1 MTDIASEL
9 AELLRRYGSWR
20 VEYQDHPP
28 AWIAI
33 RRPTPTQVHV
43 LAAYDLRGL
52 REKLAATEATAK

>member
-1 MTDIASEL
+1 MTDVASEL
-9 AELLRRYGSWR
+9 AELLHRHGSWQ

-43 LAAYDLRGL
+43 LVAYDLGGL
-52 REKLAATEATAK
+52 GEKLANAEATSQ